1 MKEKRI
7 SFCQGKG
14 SLTHNNRDFIA
25 ENVDRCRMRDN
36 YTFIRKDIGCVY
48 EHLFAESTKRYNAK
62 QKRNDRKIH
71 GTYYESLFHK
81 KPSNSVVTA
90 ADKRK
95 SFYEDVVQIGKKE
108 DSGVDTEDAQLV
120 AACLKEYMAGYQ
132 QRN

>member
-62 QKRNDRKIH
+62 QKRNDRKFMVHIMN
-71 GTYYESLFHK
+71 L
-81 KPSNSVVTA
+81 
-90 ADKRK
+90 
-95 SFYEDVVQIGKKE
+95 SFI
-108 DSGVDTEDAQLV
+108 
-120 AACLKEYMAGYQ
+120 
-132 QRN
+132 RNRPILL

>member
-36 YTFIRKDIGCVY
+36 YMFIRKDIGCVY

-120 AACLKEYMAGYQ
+120 ADVSERVYGRISTA
-132 QRN
+132 

>member
-25 ENVDRCRMRDN
+25 ENVNRSRMRDN

-71 GTYYESLFHK
+71 GAYYESLFHQ
-81 KPSNSVVTA
+81 KPSNSVVT
-90 ADKRK
+90 KVSMKMLFR
-95 SFYEDVVQIGKKE
+95 
-108 DSGVDTEDAQLV
+108 
-120 AACLKEYMAGYQ
+120 
-132 QRN
+132 